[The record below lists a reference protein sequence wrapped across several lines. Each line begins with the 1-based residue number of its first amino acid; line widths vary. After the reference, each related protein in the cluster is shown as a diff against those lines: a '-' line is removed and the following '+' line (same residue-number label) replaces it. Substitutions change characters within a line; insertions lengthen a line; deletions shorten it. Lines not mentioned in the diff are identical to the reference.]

1 MEPGSQ
7 PRLSNE
13 EYQRRRIFLDQ
24 LKKLNKPEYIEI
36 VRIIQKHKVEFSENQ
51 NGIFFNV
58 AHLSQEVFD
67 DLMAFIH
74 FTQTNQ
80 QELVN
85 RDLLMSTLTTMTRE
99 DSTGTHV

>member
-13 EYQRRRIFLDQ
+13 EYQRRKLFLDQ
-24 LKKLNKPEYIEI
+24 LKRLNKPEYIEI
-36 VRIIQKHKVEFSENQ
+36 VRILQKHKVDFSENQ

-58 AHLSQEVFD
+58 VYLAQEVFD
-67 DLMAFIH
+67 DLMSFIQ

-80 QELVN
+80 QELVD
-85 RDLLMSTLTTMTRE
+85 RDRLMSTLTTMTKE
-99 DSTGTHV
+99 G

>member
-13 EYQRRRIFLDQ
+13 EYQRRKLFLDQ
-24 LKKLNKPEYIEI
+24 LKRLNKPEYIEI
-36 VRIIQKHKVEFSENQ
+36 VRILQKHKVDFSENQ

-58 AHLSQEVFD
+58 VYLAQEVFD
-67 DLMAFIH
+67 DLMAFIQ

-80 QELVN
+80 QELVD
-85 RDLLMSTLTTMTRE
+85 RDRLMSTLTTMTKE
-99 DSTGTHV
+99 G